1 MGGEQ
6 DTSDTYTGTVGDL
19 RLTTIIQNRRERE
32 RKREREREREREK
45 RERRKRNV
53 NKKEEKESIRRE

>member
-32 RKREREREREREK
+32 RKRERERERERES
-45 RERRKRNV
+45 RER
-53 NKKEEKESIRRE
+53 EEKKCE

>member
-1 MGGEQ
+1 MGDEQ

-32 RKREREREREREK
+32 RDKREREEK
-45 RERRKRNV
+45 INM
-53 NKKEEKESIRRE
+53 N

>member
-6 DTSDTYTGTVGDL
+6 DTSATYTGSVGDL

-32 RKREREREREREK
+32 RKREREREREREE
-45 RERRKRNV
+45 RE
-53 NKKEEKESIRRE
+53 KKKKCE

>member
-32 RKREREREREREK
+32 RREGERG
-45 RERRKRNV
+45 ERRK
-53 NKKEEKESIRRE
+53 KK